1 MAAIASSVDGLI
13 DLRARPDR
21 RSVDSDARDPW
32 PALLEVVMLIDK
44 AEIMAL
50 LLSRG
55 NEDRAAWV
63 DRILP
68 EYVDTDANAS
78 LLRMLEIDLSVMSE
92 AKPAEPPS

>member
-1 MAAIASSVDGLI
+1 
-13 DLRARPDR
+13 
-21 RSVDSDARDPW
+21 
-32 PALLEVVMLIDK
+32 MLIDK

-68 EYVDTDANAS
+68 EYVDTEANAS
-78 LLRMLEIDLSVMSE
+78 LLRMLDIDLSVMSE